1 MIDHTKQ
8 NLTFDKIEAASLRH
22 KAYITLQK
30 AIIELDFKPGE
41 LLKKSELCKSLG
53 ISRTPLSEAIA
64 LLVQD
69 GLVEVVPQAG
79 TYVARFSIDELKE
92 GAFIREALEVAAV
105 RKLASS
111 ITEQNSIELRR
122 NLRLQRAYIDDKD
135 VQGFYSLDSQFHSI
149 ILDATGFRKLSRLAD
164 TAWMNVNRVRRLL
177 LPVPGRIEA
186 TYDEH
191 EKIFSALKQ
200 QDIGLSEKVLKE
212 HLGKLMTYVA
222 PLEKNHPEYFLIG

>member
-1 MIDHTKQ
+1 MIDHTKP
-8 NLTFDKIEAASLRH
+8 NLNFDKIEPASLRH

-92 GAFIREALEVAAV
+92 GAFIREALEVAAIK
-105 RKLASS
+105 KLASS
-111 ITEQNSIELRR
+111 ITDQNLIELRR
-122 NLRLQRAYIDDKD
+122 NLRLQRA
-135 VQGFYSLDSQFHSI
+135 
-149 ILDATGFRKLSRLAD
+149 
-164 TAWMNVNRVRRLL
+164 
-177 LPVPGRIEA
+177 
-186 TYDEH
+186 
-191 EKIFSALKQ
+191 
-200 QDIGLSEKVLKE
+200 
-212 HLGKLMTYVA
+212 
-222 PLEKNHPEYFLIG
+222 

>member
-1 MIDHTKQ
+1 MTDQTKP
-8 NLTFDKIEAASLRH
+8 NLTFYKIEAASLSH

-30 AIIELDFKPGE
+30 AIIELDFKPGD
-41 LLKKSELCKSLG
+41 LLKKNELCKSLG

-64 LLVQD
+64 LLLQD

-79 TYVARFSIDELKE
+79 TYVARFSIEELKE
-92 GAFIREALEVAAV
+92 GAFIREALEVAAI
-105 RKLASS
+105 RKLASL
-111 ITEQNSIELRR
+111 ITEQNLIELRR
-122 NLRLQRAYIDDKD
+122 NLRLQRAFIDDED

-191 EKIFSALKQ
+191 KKIFSALEK
-200 QDIGLSEKVLKE
+200 QDIGLSERVLKE
-212 HLGKLMTYVA
+212 HLRKLMTYVA

>member
-1 MIDHTKQ
+1 MIDHTKP

-164 TAWMNVNRVRRLL
+164 TAWINVNRVRRLL